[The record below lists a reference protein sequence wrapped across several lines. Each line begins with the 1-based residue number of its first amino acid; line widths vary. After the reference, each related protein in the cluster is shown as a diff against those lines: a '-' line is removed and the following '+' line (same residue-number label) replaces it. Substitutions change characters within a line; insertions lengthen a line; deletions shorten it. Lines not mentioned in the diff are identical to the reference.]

1 MPFQNPVTRTM
12 PPLVAAEPVALRAQL
27 DFHRAT
33 ILAKLNGLDDEQAAR
48 AMVPSGV
55 SLLSLL
61 KHLTSDEVFW
71 FGQVFAGEPAREGH
85 EEGADWRL
93 EPGDTIDGLAAAYL
107 AACERSREIVAGA
120 ASYDERTTTPWGEEI
135 DLRGIM
141 VHMIEETARH
151 NGHADILRE
160 LLDGTTGF

>member
-1 MPFQNPVTRTM
+1 MSFQNPVTRTM
-12 PPLVAAEPVALRAQL
+12 PPLVADEPTALGAQL

-33 ILAKLNGLDDEQAAR
+33 ILTKLDALDDEQAAR

-61 KHLTSDEVFW
+61 KHLTSDEAFW
-71 FGQVFAGEPAREGH
+71 FGQVFAGEPAPEGV
-85 EEGADWRL
+85 EEGAHWRL
-93 EPGDTIDGLAAAYL
+93 EVGDTVDGLATAYL
-107 AACERSREIVAGA
+107 AACEHSREIVAGA
-120 ASYDERTTTPWGEEI
+120 GSFDDRAITPWGDEI

-160 LLDGTTGF
+160 LLDGKTGF